1 MPPGRSRTHDAP
13 DPRTVTVR
21 NTNGLIR
28 DFYPKGTNFN
38 EITDDELT
46 ETQRL
51 LNIRPRRTLGYRKP
65 ADMINE
71 LINGV
76 ALTT

>member
-1 MPPGRSRTHDAP
+1 VYFC
-13 DPRTVTVR
+13 DPHSPWQRGTNE

>member
-1 MPPGRSRTHDAP
+1 MSQKRPSVATM
-13 DPRTVTVR
+13 T
-21 NTNGLIR
+21 
-28 DFYPKGTNFN
+28 GTRP
-38 EITDDELT
+38 DDELA

-51 LNIRPRRTLGYRKP
+51 LNIRPRRILGYRKP